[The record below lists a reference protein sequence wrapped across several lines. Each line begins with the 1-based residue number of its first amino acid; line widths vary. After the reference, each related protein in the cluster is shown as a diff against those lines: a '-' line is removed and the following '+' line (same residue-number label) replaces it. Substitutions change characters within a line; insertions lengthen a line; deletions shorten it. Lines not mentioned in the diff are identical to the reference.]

1 MLSPFQEHI
10 IPAGL
15 VNFFHSA
22 NLHVF
27 SRCSQRDTVS
37 LIQEYGYLLHVCQ
50 TAALDTCAEKPN
62 FNTKYWPTKCRRL
75 TEPKNGE
82 KRRLTRLFIIL
93 LLGKVVELLLYSV

>member
-1 MLSPFQEHI
+1 MLSPFQEHK

-15 VNFFHSA
+15 ANFFPSA

-27 SRCSQRDTVS
+27 SRCSRRDTVS
-37 LIQEYGYLLHVCQ
+37 LIEVHGDLLHVYL

-62 FNTKYWPTKCRRL
+62 FDTKYRPTKCRSL
-75 TEPKNGE
+75 MEPKNGE

-93 LLGKVVELLLYSV
+93 LLGKVAELLL